1 MIQVVYEDFLNLN
14 NDGRKFKEK
23 KMKKLIALVS
33 ALVMVSSFAY
43 AADWNF
49 YGSARVS
56 TFWTTTD
63 ANTAGVA
70 DVDQFAEA
78 LQGNSRIGANVKVS
92 DELTGRFEYG
102 TGVNVRIL
110 WGEWNFGAGSFGV
123 GQHYTPLNMFYS
135 NQVYGADTDLL
146 GYGGVYSGRQAML
159 RLKFGDF
166 QIAATSV
173 STANVGT
180 WAAGQVDFPAIE
192 ASYSLKMDAFKLALA
207 GGYQSYELTKGTVTE
222 DIDSYIV
229 ALGAEF
235 NAGMFY
241 LKGDVY
247 MGQNGGSLIW
257 IDTIGSTG
265 VATDGGNVIR
275 DTDNFGYL
283 LCAGVKFSDMI
294 SAEIGYGSA
303 ESDFDGVSADDEVT
317 SYYLQASITLAPGVS
332 VVPEIGVIDG
342 EENGQSEV
350 TYFGAKW
357 QINF

>member
-1 MIQVVYEDFLNLN
+1 
-14 NDGRKFKEK
+14 
-23 KMKKLIALVS
+23 MKKLIALVA
-33 ALVMVSSFAY
+33 ALVMVSGMAY

-63 ANTAGVA
+63 ANTAGVP

-110 WGEWNFGAGSFGV
+110 WGEWTFGAGSFGV

-146 GYGGVYSGRQAML
+146 AYGGVYSGRAPML

-166 QIAATSV
+166 EIAAV
-173 STANVGT
+173 APSTANVGT
-180 WAAGQVDFPAIE
+180 FAAGQVDYPALE
-192 ASYSLKMDAFKLALA
+192 ASYTLKMDSLSLALA
-207 GGYQSYELTKGTVTE
+207 GGYQSFEVTSGTLVE
-222 DIDSYIV
+222 DVDSYVV
-229 ALGAEF
+229 ALGGSF
-235 NAGMFY
+235 DLGMFY
-241 LKGDVY
+241 IKGNAY
-247 MGQNGGSLIW
+247 MGQNAGHLIW
-257 IDTIGSTG
+257 IDTIGSSG
-265 VATDGGNVIR
+265 VATDGITQIL
-275 DTDNFGYL
+275 DTDNMGYL
-283 LCAGVKFSDMI
+283 VVLGAKFNDMI
-294 SAEIGYGSA
+294 SAELGYGYA
-303 ESDFDGVSADDEVT
+303 ESDFDGVALDDEVT
-317 SYYLQASITLAPGVS
+317 SYYAQASITLAPGVY

-342 EENGQSEV
+342 EEAGQSQV